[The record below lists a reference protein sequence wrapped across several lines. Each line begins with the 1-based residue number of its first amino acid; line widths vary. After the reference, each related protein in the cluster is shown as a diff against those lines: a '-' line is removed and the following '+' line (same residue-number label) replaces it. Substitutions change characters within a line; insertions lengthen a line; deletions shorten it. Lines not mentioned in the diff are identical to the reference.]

1 MKLVVMSA
9 GEFTIKL
16 VKKLHALSEI
26 ELVGVIPDN
35 SIDKEYLQTFKREVE
50 RLGVLVGSE
59 CLLKLADMVLVI
71 EYRKLINKSI
81 VDKYNIINVHAGIL
95 PKYKGFS
102 SNAFAIMNGEK
113 QIGYTIH
120 QMDDSMDGGDI
131 FYVQQIDILENE
143 TYCDVHDKLLENML
157 ETIPTVLLKIWKK
170 QILPKPQ
177 VGKSIYGCKFKP
189 EYGLVDFR
197 KSTNWIYN
205 LYRCMAKPLGTG
217 VYFLYNNQRYDVA
230 KMKKTNEVDNYLGI
244 EGIIVNIVNGELW
257 VKTQDNVI
265 VLCDVTPKKNWKIGM
280 QLGL

>member
-9 GEFTIKL
+9 GKFTIKL
-16 VKKLHALSEI
+16 IEKLHTFSEI

-35 SIDKEYLQTFKREVE
+35 SIDKEYLHEFRNKVE
-50 RLGVLVGSE
+50 NLGVTLGDES
-59 CLLKLADMVLVI
+59 LLRLADMVLVI
-71 EYRKLINKSI
+71 EYRKLINESI

-113 QIGYTIH
+113 QIGYSMH
-120 QMDDSMDGGDI
+120 QMDASMDGGDI
-131 FYVQQIDILENE
+131 YYVKQIDISENE
-143 TYCDVHDKLLENML
+143 TYCDVHDKLLDSML
-157 ETIPTVLLKIWKK
+157 ATIPIVLIKIWKR

-177 VGKSIYGCKFKP
+177 VGKSVYGCKFKP
-189 EYGLVDFR
+189 EYGLLDFR

-217 VYFLYNNQRYDVA
+217 VYFLYNNQRYDVG
-230 KMKKTNEVDNYLGI
+230 KMKKTNVVDDYLGI

-257 VKTQDNVI
+257 VKTQDNI
-265 VLCDVTPKKNWKIGM
+265 IILCDVLPKKNWKIGM
-280 QLGL
+280 HLGS